1 MVKKFLNWYDGK
13 SISTKITLLC
23 SIVFIT
29 LIAIINFVVLFG
41 VSYALFYPAEATI
54 QYGKTETQKIL
65 NTFDGDFD
73 NEFFNSLRKNL
84 IAGVVL
90 RIYEDDNL
98 VFDTNKEFYP
108 TEERFNDNIVTS
120 PPLFADNNLEMS
132 AIKNALIYRSEI
144 EYEKNSKTYTFYFYR
159 TITSQKNIFD
169 ELRHFM
175 LFADF
180 LAIIL
185 SIMISRFI
193 SRKVLDP
200 VKGIT
205 ELARKI
211 AAESERENVKERIP
225 LPTANDE
232 ITELAK
238 TFNTMLDRVQGD
250 ISTHKNFVSNASHEL
265 RKPLTIIK
273 GYVEILEKYS
283 ETDIELRDES
293 LEAIRDETQN
303 IQNLLKSLRRDFK
316 NLEDSLN
323 FNKELFNLAEIV
335 NTIFQRENTTT
346 SQHKVSLI
354 HNDDAQIYGDKTAI
368 LQMLRIFVDNAIK
381 YTPQGGKIILSSFK
395 RGDKVLVSIADTGIG
410 IAAENFDKIF
420 ERGVRL
426 TEDKF
431 VQKAEGSGIG
441 LAMAKTIADGHD
453 IEIDMESVIGEG
465 TTFTLSIPL
474 AK

>member
-1 MVKKFLNWYDGK
+1 MVTKFLNWYGGK

-29 LIAIINFVVLFG
+29 LIALINFVMLFG

-54 QYGKTETQKIL
+54 KYGKDGTQKIL
-65 NTFDGDFD
+65 NNFDGNFD

-90 RIYEDDNL
+90 RIYEDDKL
-98 VFDTNKEFYP
+98 VFDTNEEIYP
-108 TEERFNDNIVTS
+108 ADEKFNEHIVST
-120 PPLFADNNLEMS
+120 PPLFSDKNLEMS
-132 AIKNALIYRSEI
+132 NVGNAIIYRAEI
-144 EYEKNSKTYTFYFYR
+144 SYEKNYKTYTFYFYR

-169 ELRHFM
+169 DLGRFM

-180 LAIIL
+180 LALIF
-185 SIMISRFI
+185 SIMISHFI

-211 AAESERENVKERIP
+211 TLESERENIKERIP
-225 LPTANDE
+225 LPTADDE

-238 TFNTMLDRVQGD
+238 TFNTMLDRVQSE

-303 IQNLLKSLRRDFK
+303 IQNLLKSLRHNFK
-316 NLEDSLN
+316 NLESSLN

-335 NTIFQRENTTT
+335 NTAFQRENTMTN
-346 SQHKVSLI
+346 QHKFSLI
-354 HNDDAQIYGDKTAI
+354 HNDDAQIFGDKTAI

-426 TEDKF
+426 TEDPF

-441 LAMAKTIADGHD
+441 LAMAKNIADGHG
-453 IEIDMESVIGEG
+453 ISIDMESVICEG
-465 TTFTLSIPL
+465 TTFKLIIPL